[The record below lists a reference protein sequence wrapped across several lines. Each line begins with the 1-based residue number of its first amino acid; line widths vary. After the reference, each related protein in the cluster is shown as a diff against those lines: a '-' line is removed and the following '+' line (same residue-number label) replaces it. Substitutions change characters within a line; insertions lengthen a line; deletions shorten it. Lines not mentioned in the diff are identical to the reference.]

1 MPPRLTAHVSLATG
15 QDRVLA
21 RRLTPWRLAFRALLA
36 LALLLALGAALWS
49 WGPAD
54 TGALSLAREP
64 GWSAARMTAFA
75 LRCISLCAVSALV
88 WSVARLAVSAL
99 LEGSEDADSTRM
111 RRGIAASIL
120 GLSPLAAASTSAI
133 AMPLS
138 AGVGTVVATE
148 LIDPF
153 LVSARPTGGDPGESG
168 TATLT
173 PIEATGTTE
182 SATATASTTV
192 TTPPARPTTTSTT
205 AASTTTQPRDTS
217 SDGGAP
223 TTSPSTAGDLTPTTP
238 SSPRP
243 SAEFA
248 CQDDTWEVDSTTQW
262 FVVAQDQLELSL
274 GRPATAAELSD
285 YLSRCVEQNP
295 GVFVDPGAAEVATPG
310 EVLRF
315 PAIHAEDTER
325 IPETL

>member
-1 MPPRLTAHVSLATG
+1 MPPRVTTHISLATG
-15 QDRVLA
+15 PNRVLA

-36 LALLLALGAALWS
+36 LALLLTLGAALWS
-49 WGPAD
+49 WGPAN
-54 TGALSLAREP
+54 TGVLSLAREP

-75 LRCISLCAVSALV
+75 LRCISLCAVTALV

-153 LVSARPTGGDPGESG
+153 LVSARPTGGDPSESG

-192 TTPPARPTTTSTT
+192 TTPPAHPTTTSTT
-205 AASTTTQPRDTS
+205 TPSTTTP
-217 SDGGAP
+217 P
-223 TTSPSTAGDLTPTTP
+223 TTAPRTAGDLTPTSP

-262 FVVAQDQLELSL
+262 FVVAQDQLEVAL

-295 GVFVDPGAAEVATPG
+295 DVFVDPGAAEVATPG

>member
-15 QDRVLA
+15 PNRVLA

-54 TGALSLAREP
+54 TGALSLARQP

-75 LRCISLCAVSALV
+75 LRCISLCAVTALV
-88 WSVARLAVSAL
+88 WGVARLAVSAL
-99 LEGSEDADSTRM
+99 LEGSEDADSTRV

-138 AGVGTVVATE
+138 AGVGTVVAAE
-148 LIDPF
+148 LIDPY

-192 TTPPARPTTTSTT
+192 TTPPAHPTTTSTT
-205 AASTTTQPRDTS
+205 TPPTNTPSN
-217 SDGGAP
+217 GGAP
-223 TTSPSTAGDLTPTTP
+223 TTAPRTAGDLTPTSP

-243 SAEFA
+243 STEFA